1 MKAAVLRSLN
11 CSLNP
16 YSFFL
21 DPACICSSSGPC
33 FQSLRP
39 FWPSRTKETSRS
51 GIILISLGLK
61 LDQVSYPMGTRDKF
75 FVRRFLPSRISPCSF
90 LLLLYLRTPQL
101 NNLKAATAA
110 KIFLGSTGKLFYFYF
125 FSLRPMKRNGNIHR
139 TFLFISIFCRFIGIF
154 ISQSSWRCRWKRR
167 CAARLNKFEHQC
179 LEIRTEI
186 KEWHALGMKGNRIG
200 GWRKKRISKS

>member
-16 YSFFL
+16 SSFFL
-21 DPACICSSSGPC
+21 DPVCICSSSGPC

-110 KIFLGSTGKLFYFYF
+110 KIFLGSTGKLFYFFSLSLSLSAQWREMATFTELF
-125 FSLRPMKRNGNIHR
+125 FSFLYFAASSEFSSLNRVEDVDGRGAVQRVWINLNIN
-139 TFLFISIFCRFIGIF
+139 
-154 ISQSSWRCRWKRR
+154 
-167 CAARLNKFEHQC
+167 A
-179 LEIRTEI
+179 
-186 KEWHALGMKGNRIG
+186 
-200 GWRKKRISKS
+200 SK

>member
-16 YSFFL
+16 SSSFL
-21 DPACICSSSGPC
+21 DPVCICSSSGPC

-90 LLLLYLRTPQL
+90 LLLLHLRTPQL

-110 KIFLGSTGKLFYFYF
+110 KILEAPENYFILFFSL
-125 FSLRPMKRNGNIHR
+125 SLRPMKRNGNIHR

-154 ISQSSWRCRWKRR
+154 ISQSS
-167 CAARLNKFEHQC
+167 
-179 LEIRTEI
+179 
-186 KEWHALGMKGNRIG
+186 
-200 GWRKKRISKS
+200 

>member
-90 LLLLYLRTPQL
+90 LLLLHLRTPQL

-110 KIFLGSTGKLFYFYF
+110 KIFLGSTGKLFYFIF
-125 FSLRPMKRNGNIHR
+125 LSLSPPNEEKWQHSPNFSFHFYILPLHRNFH
-139 TFLFISIFCRFIGIF
+139 LSIELKMSMEEALC
-154 ISQSSWRCRWKRR
+154 S
-167 CAARLNKFEHQC
+167 AFE
-179 LEIRTEI
+179 
-186 KEWHALGMKGNRIG
+186 
-200 GWRKKRISKS
+200 

>member
-1 MKAAVLRSLN
+1 MAASINVSIDGGRQESRPSVCSFLIINRSRKCECINESCGLAFVKLF
-11 CSLNP
+11 SK
-16 YSFFL
+16 SFFFFL
-21 DPACICSSSGPC
+21 DPVCICSSCGPC

-110 KIFLGSTGKLFYFYF
+110 KIFLGSTGKLFYFF
-125 FSLRPMKRNGNIHR
+125 SLSLSLRPMKRNGNIHR

-154 ISQSSWRCRWKRR
+154 ISQSS
-167 CAARLNKFEHQC
+167 
-179 LEIRTEI
+179 
-186 KEWHALGMKGNRIG
+186 
-200 GWRKKRISKS
+200 